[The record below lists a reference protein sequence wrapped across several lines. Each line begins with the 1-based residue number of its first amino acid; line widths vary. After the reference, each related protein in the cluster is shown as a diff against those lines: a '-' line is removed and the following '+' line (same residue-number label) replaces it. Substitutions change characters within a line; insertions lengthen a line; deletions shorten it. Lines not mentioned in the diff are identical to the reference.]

1 MDVVLFAAGMG
12 LFLLVLVLLGV
23 IADGAERREARK
35 RNRAR
40 PWR

>member
-1 MDVVLFAAGMG
+1 MDVVLFAAGLG
-12 LFLLVLVLLGV
+12 LFLLGLVLLGV